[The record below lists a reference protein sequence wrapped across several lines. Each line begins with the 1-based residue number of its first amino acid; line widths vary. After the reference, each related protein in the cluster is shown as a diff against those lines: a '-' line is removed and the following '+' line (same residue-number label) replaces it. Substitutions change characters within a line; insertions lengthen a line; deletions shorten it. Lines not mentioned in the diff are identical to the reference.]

1 MKTKNTTVALLSA
14 GLVGLLPALAAADW
28 SDDLMM
34 DVRFNY
40 AITSD
45 VGGSDQDVGDD
56 NEIVTFNGDGI
67 EGDSGFGF
75 AVGKRFDDLSVSLA
89 YETMGVT
96 YDLSGSVQADGDV
109 QLPGTESDFDVDTF
123 MLELDYTQQINET
136 LKWTVLAGI
145 GQTSFDFSANS
156 TRIPAA
162 NGTTTIVGNVSDNS
176 DTSIRFGAGLGY
188 KLSETTT
195 LLTMVQYTN
204 YGTAELQTGAGATL
218 STTSVDVEATEL
230 SVRVKFDF

>member
-56 NEIVTFNGDGI
+56 NELVTFNGDGI

-145 GQTSFDFSANS
+145 GHTSFDFSANS

-162 NGTTTIVGNVSDNS
+162 NGSTTITGNASDNS

-204 YGTAELQTGAGATL
+204 YGTAELKTGADAT
-218 STTSVDVEATEL
+218 TTSVDVEATEL

>member
-1 MKTKNTTVALLSA
+1 MIKKQLIIISAAAVAVS
-14 GLVGLLPALAAADW
+14 PLAASADW
-28 SDDLMM
+28 TADL
-34 DVRFNY
+34 RLNY
-40 AITSD
+40 AVTSD
-45 VGGSDQDVGDD
+45 AGGSDQDVGDD

-109 QLPGTESDFDVDTF
+109 FLSGTESDFDVATF
-123 MLELDYTQQINET
+123 MLEVDYTQQINES
-136 LKWTVLAGI
+136 LNWTVLAGV
-145 GQTSFDFSANS
+145 GQTTFDFSANG

-162 NGTTTIVGNVSDNS
+162 NGTTTIVGNVADNS

-204 YGTAELQTGAGATL
+204 YGTAELKVGAGAALT
-218 STTSVDVEATEL
+218 TTSVDVEATEL

>member
-56 NEIVTFNGDGI
+56 NELVTFNGDGI

-145 GQTSFDFSANS
+145 GHTSFDFSANS

-162 NGTTTIVGNVSDNS
+162 NGSTTILGNASDNS

-204 YGTAELQTGAGATL
+204 YGTAELKIGADAT
-218 STTSVDVEATEL
+218 TTSVDVEATEL

>member
-1 MKTKNTTVALLSA
+1 MIKKQLIIISAAAVAVS
-14 GLVGLLPALAAADW
+14 PLAASADW
-28 SDDLMM
+28 TADL
-34 DVRFNY
+34 RLNY

-45 VGGSDQDVGDD
+45 VGGSDQDVGDG
-56 NEIVTFNGDGI
+56 NHLVTFNGDGI

-109 QLPGTESDFDVDTF
+109 QLSGTESDFDVETF
-123 MLELDYTQQINET
+123 MLEIDYTQQINES
-136 LKWTVLAGI
+136 LNWTALAGI
-145 GQTSFDFSANS
+145 GQTTFDFSANN
-156 TRIPAA
+156 TRVPRA
-162 NGTTTIVGNVSDNS
+162 NATVGNVADNS

-204 YGTAELQTGAGATL
+204 YGTADIKIGSGAGLT
-218 STTSVDVEATEL
+218 TTSVDVEATEL

>member
-1 MKTKNTTVALLSA
+1 VKTKNTTVALLSA

-56 NEIVTFNGDGI
+56 NELVTFNGDGI

-145 GQTSFDFSANS
+145 GHTSFDFSANS

-162 NGTTTIVGNVSDNS
+162 NGSTTITGNASDNS

-204 YGTAELQTGAGATL
+204 YGTAELKTGADAT
-218 STTSVDVEATEL
+218 TTSVDVEATEL

>member
-1 MKTKNTTVALLSA
+1 MKTKNTTAALLSA

-40 AITSD
+40 AIASD
-45 VGGSDQDVGDD
+45 AGGSDQDVGTDR
-56 NEIVTFNGDGI
+56 IVTFNGDGI

-156 TRIPAA
+156 TRVPAA
-162 NGTTTIVGNVSDNS
+162 DGTTGITGNVADNS

-204 YGTAELQTGAGATL
+204 YGTAELQTGAGAALTTL
-218 STTSVDVEATEL
+218 SVDVEATEL

>member
-96 YDLSGSVQADGDV
+96 YDLSGSVQADGV
-109 QLPGTESDFDVDTF
+109 VFLSGTESDFDVDTF
-123 MLELDYTQQINET
+123 MLEVDYTQQINES
-136 LKWTVLAGI
+136 LNWTMLAGV
-145 GQTSFDFSANS
+145 GQTTFDFSANG

-162 NGTTTIVGNVSDNS
+162 NGTTTIVGNVADNS

-204 YGTAELQTGAGATL
+204 YGTAELKVGAGADLT
-218 STTSVDVEATEL
+218 TTSVDVESTEL

>member
-45 VGGSDQDVGDD
+45 VGGSDQAVGDN
-56 NEIVTFNGDGI
+56 NEFVTFNGDGI

-109 QLPGTESDFDVDTF
+109 FLSGTESDFDVDTF
-123 MLELDYTQQINET
+123 MLEVDYTQQINES
-136 LKWTVLAGI
+136 LNWTMLAGV
-145 GQTSFDFSANS
+145 GQTTFDFSANG

-162 NGTTTIVGNVSDNS
+162 NGTTTIVGNVADNS

-204 YGTAELQTGAGATL
+204 YGTAELKTGGNA

>member
-1 MKTKNTTVALLSA
+1 VKTKNTTVALLSA

-56 NEIVTFNGDGI
+56 NELVTFNGDGI

-145 GQTSFDFSANS
+145 GHTSFDFSANS

-162 NGTTTIVGNVSDNS
+162 NGSTTILGNASDNS

-204 YGTAELQTGAGATL
+204 YGTAELKTGADAT
-218 STTSVDVEATEL
+218 TTSVDVEATEL

>member
-1 MKTKNTTVALLSA
+1 VKTKNTTVALLSA

-56 NEIVTFNGDGI
+56 NELVTFNGDGI

-145 GQTSFDFSANS
+145 GHTSFDFSANS

-162 NGTTTIVGNVSDNS
+162 NGSTTILGNASDNS

-204 YGTAELQTGAGATL
+204 YGTAELKIGADAT
-218 STTSVDVEATEL
+218 TTSVDVEATEL

>member
-14 GLVGLLPALAAADW
+14 GLVGLLPALATADW

-56 NEIVTFNGDGI
+56 NELVTFNGDGI

-145 GQTSFDFSANS
+145 GHTSFDFSANS

-204 YGTAELQTGAGATL
+204 YGTAELKTGADAT
-218 STTSVDVEATEL
+218 TTSVDVEATEL

>member
-1 MKTKNTTVALLSA
+1 MKTKNTTAALLSA

-56 NEIVTFNGDGI
+56 NEVVTFNGDGI

-109 QLPGTESDFDVDTF
+109 FLSGTESDFDVDTF
-123 MLELDYTQQINET
+123 MLEVDYTQQINES
-136 LKWTVLAGI
+136 LNWTMLAGV
-145 GQTSFDFSANS
+145 GQTTFDFSANG

-162 NGTTTIVGNVSDNS
+162 NGTTTIVGNVADNS

-204 YGTAELQTGAGATL
+204 YGTAELQTGAGAALTTL
-218 STTSVDVEATEL
+218 SVDVEATEL

>member
-1 MKTKNTTVALLSA
+1 MISAAAVAVS
-14 GLVGLLPALAAADW
+14 PLAASADW
-28 SDDLMM
+28 TADL
-34 DVRFNY
+34 RLNY

-45 VGGSDQDVGDD
+45 AGGSDQDVGDG
-56 NEIVTFNGDGI
+56 NHLVTFNGDGI

-96 YDLSGSVQADGDV
+96 YDVSGSVQTDGDV

-123 MLELDYTQQINET
+123 MLELDYTQQINES

-162 NGTTTIVGNVSDNS
+162 DGTTTIVGNVADNS

-204 YGTAELQTGAGATL
+204 YGTAELKTGGNA

>member
-1 MKTKNTTVALLSA
+1 MKSKNTTVALLSA

-109 QLPGTESDFDVDTF
+109 FLSGTESDFDVDTF
-123 MLELDYTQQINET
+123 MLEVDYTQQINES
-136 LKWTVLAGI
+136 LNWTMLAGV
-145 GQTSFDFSANS
+145 GQTTFDFSANG

-162 NGTTTIVGNVSDNS
+162 NGTTTIVGNVADNS

-204 YGTAELQTGAGATL
+204 YGTAELKVGAGAALT
-218 STTSVDVEATEL
+218 TTSVDVEATEL

>member
-109 QLPGTESDFDVDTF
+109 QLPGTESDLDVDTF
-123 MLELDYTQQINET
+123 MLELDYTQQINES

-145 GQTSFDFSANS
+145 GHTSFDFSANS

-162 NGTTTIVGNVSDNS
+162 DGTTTIVGNVADNS

-204 YGTAELQTGAGATL
+204 YGTAELKIGAEPR
-218 STTSVDVEATEL
+218 TTFVDVEATEL

>member
-14 GLVGLLPALAAADW
+14 GLVGLLPALATADW

-56 NEIVTFNGDGI
+56 NELVTFNGDGI

-145 GQTSFDFSANS
+145 GHTSFDFSANS

-162 NGTTTIVGNVSDNS
+162 NGSTTILGNASDNS

-204 YGTAELQTGAGATL
+204 YGTAELKTGADAT
-218 STTSVDVEATEL
+218 TTSVDVEATEL

>member
-1 MKTKNTTVALLSA
+1 MKRIVTLILSSALLISVPMMASA
-14 GLVGLLPALAAADW
+14 NWVADIR
-28 SDDLMM
+28 
-34 DVRFNY
+34 VNY
-40 AITSD
+40 VLTSD

-96 YDLSGSVQADGDV
+96 YDLTGSVQADGDV
-109 QLPGTESDFDVDTF
+109 FLSGTESDFDVDTF
-123 MLELDYTQQINET
+123 MLEVDYTQQINEA
-136 LKWTVLAGI
+136 LNWTVLAGV
-145 GQTSFDFSANS
+145 GQTTFDFSVNGTS
-156 TRIPAA
+156 IPAA
-162 NGTTTIVGNVSDNS
+162 NGTTRFLGNVADNS

-204 YGTAELQTGAGATL
+204 YGTAELKTGAGASVT
-218 STTSVDVEATEL
+218 TTSMDVEATEL

>member
-1 MKTKNTTVALLSA
+1 VKTKNTTVALLSA

-56 NEIVTFNGDGI
+56 NELVTFNGDGI

-145 GQTSFDFSANS
+145 GHTSFDFSANS

-204 YGTAELQTGAGATL
+204 YGTAELKIGAGAT
-218 STTSVDVEATEL
+218 TTSVDVEATEL

>member
-56 NEIVTFNGDGI
+56 NELVTFNGDGI

-145 GQTSFDFSANS
+145 GHTSFDFSANS

-162 NGTTTIVGNVSDNS
+162 NGSTLITGNASDNS

-204 YGTAELQTGAGATL
+204 YGTAELKTGADAT
-218 STTSVDVEATEL
+218 TTSVDVEATEL

>member
-1 MKTKNTTVALLSA
+1 MIKRQLIMISAAAVAVS
-14 GLVGLLPALAAADW
+14 PLAASADW
-28 SDDLMM
+28 TADL
-34 DVRFNY
+34 RLNY

-45 VGGSDQDVGDD
+45 VGGSDQDVGDG
-56 NEIVTFNGDGI
+56 NHLVTFNGDGI
-67 EGDSGFGF
+67 EGESGFGF
-75 AVGKRFDDLSVSLA
+75 SVGKRFDDLSVGLA

-123 MLELDYTQQINET
+123 MLEIDYTQQVNET
-136 LKWTVLAGI
+136 LNWTVLAGV
-145 GQTSFDFSANS
+145 GQTTFDFSANS

-162 NGTTTIVGNVSDNS
+162 NGTTTIVGNSSDNS

-195 LLTMVQYTN
+195 LLTMVQYTD
-204 YGTAELQTGAGATL
+204 YGTAELKIGAGAGLT
-218 STTSVDVEATEL
+218 TTSVDVEATEL

>member
-1 MKTKNTTVALLSA
+1 MKTKNTTAALLSA

-56 NEIVTFNGDGI
+56 NEVVTFNGDGI

-109 QLPGTESDFDVDTF
+109 FLSGTESDFDVDTF
-123 MLELDYTQQINET
+123 MLEVDYTQQINES
-136 LKWTVLAGI
+136 LNWTMLAGV
-145 GQTSFDFSANS
+145 GQTTFDFSANG

-162 NGTTTIVGNVSDNS
+162 NGTTTIVGNVADNS

-204 YGTAELQTGAGATL
+204 YGTAELKVGDGAGLT
-218 STTSVDVEATEL
+218 TTSVDVEATEL

>member
-1 MKTKNTTVALLSA
+1 VKTKNTTVALLSA
-14 GLVGLLPALAAADW
+14 GLVGLLPALATADW

-56 NEIVTFNGDGI
+56 NELVTFNGDGI

-145 GQTSFDFSANS
+145 GHTSFDFSANS

-162 NGTTTIVGNVSDNS
+162 NGSTTILGNASDNS

-204 YGTAELQTGAGATL
+204 YGTAELKTGADAT
-218 STTSVDVEATEL
+218 TTSVDVEATEL

>member
-1 MKTKNTTVALLSA
+1 MKSKNTTVALLSA

-45 VGGSDQDVGDD
+45 VGGSDQDDGDG
-56 NEIVTFNGDGI
+56 NTLVTFNGDGI

-96 YDLSGSVQADGDV
+96 YDVSGSVQADGDV

-123 MLELDYTQQINET
+123 MLELDYTQQINES

-156 TRIPAA
+156 TRFPAA
-162 NGTTTIVGNVSDNS
+162 NGSTTILGNASDNS

-204 YGTAELQTGAGATL
+204 YGTAELKTGGNA

>member
-1 MKTKNTTVALLSA
+1 
-14 GLVGLLPALAAADW
+14 
-28 SDDLMM
+28 
-34 DVRFNY
+34 
-40 AITSD
+40 
-45 VGGSDQDVGDD
+45 GGSDQDVGDGSHLA
-56 NEIVTFNGDGI
+56 TFNGDGI

-96 YDLSGSVQADGDV
+96 YDLSGSVQFDGDV
-109 QLPGTESDFDVDTF
+109 QLSGTESDFDVDTF
-123 MLELDYTQQINET
+123 MLEIDYTQQINES
-136 LKWTVLAGI
+136 LNWTALAGI
-145 GQTSFDFSANS
+145 GQTTFEFSANN
-156 TRIPAA
+156 TRIPRA
-162 NGTTTIVGNVSDNS
+162 NGTTIITGNVADNS

-204 YGTAELQTGAGATL
+204 YGTADIKIGSGAGLT
-218 STTSVDVEATEL
+218 TTSVDVEATEL

>member
-56 NEIVTFNGDGI
+56 NEFVTFNGDGI

-145 GQTSFDFSANS
+145 GHTSFDFSANS

-204 YGTAELQTGAGATL
+204 YGTAELKTGADAT
-218 STTSVDVEATEL
+218 TTSVDVEATEL

>member
-109 QLPGTESDFDVDTF
+109 FLSGTESDFDVDTF
-123 MLELDYTQQINET
+123 MLEVDYTQQINES
-136 LKWTVLAGI
+136 LNWTMLAGV
-145 GQTSFDFSANS
+145 GQTTFDFSANG

-162 NGTTTIVGNVSDNS
+162 NGTTTIVGNVADNS

-204 YGTAELQTGAGATL
+204 YGTAELKVGAGAALT
-218 STTSVDVEATEL
+218 TTSVDVESTEL

>member
-1 MKTKNTTVALLSA
+1 VKTKNTTVALLSA
-14 GLVGLLPALAAADW
+14 GLVGLLPALATADW

-56 NEIVTFNGDGI
+56 NELVTFNGDGI

-145 GQTSFDFSANS
+145 GHTSFDFSANS

-162 NGTTTIVGNVSDNS
+162 NGSTTITGNASDNS

-204 YGTAELQTGAGATL
+204 YGTAELKIGAGAT
-218 STTSVDVEATEL
+218 TTSVDVEATEL

>member
-14 GLVGLLPALAAADW
+14 GLVGLLPALATADW

-56 NEIVTFNGDGI
+56 NELVTFNGDGI

-145 GQTSFDFSANS
+145 GHTSFDFSANS

-162 NGTTTIVGNVSDNS
+162 NGSTTITGNASDNS

-204 YGTAELQTGAGATL
+204 YGTAELKTGADAT
-218 STTSVDVEATEL
+218 TTSVDVEATEL

>member
-1 MKTKNTTVALLSA
+1 VKTKNTTVALLSA

-109 QLPGTESDFDVDTF
+109 FLSGTESDFDVDTF
-123 MLELDYTQQINET
+123 MLEVDYTQQINES
-136 LKWTVLAGI
+136 LNWTMLAGV
-145 GQTSFDFSANS
+145 GQTTFDFSANG

-162 NGTTTIVGNVSDNS
+162 NGTTTIVGNVADNS

-204 YGTAELQTGAGATL
+204 YGTAELKVGAGAALT
-218 STTSVDVEATEL
+218 TTSVDVEATEL

>member
-56 NEIVTFNGDGI
+56 NELVTFNGDGI

-145 GQTSFDFSANS
+145 GHTSFDFSANS
-156 TRIPAA
+156 TRLPAA
-162 NGTTTIVGNVSDNS
+162 NGSTTITGNASDNS

-204 YGTAELQTGAGATL
+204 YGTAELKIGAGAT
-218 STTSVDVEATEL
+218 TTSVDVEATEL

>member
-1 MKTKNTTVALLSA
+1 VKTKNTTVALLSA

-56 NEIVTFNGDGI
+56 NELVTFNGDGI

-145 GQTSFDFSANS
+145 GHTSFDFSANS

-162 NGTTTIVGNVSDNS
+162 NGSTLITGNASDNS

-204 YGTAELQTGAGATL
+204 YGTAELKTGADAT
-218 STTSVDVEATEL
+218 TTSVDVEATEL

>member
-1 MKTKNTTVALLSA
+1 VKTKNTTVALLSA
-14 GLVGLLPALAAADW
+14 GLVGLLPALATADW

-56 NEIVTFNGDGI
+56 NELVTFNGDGI

-145 GQTSFDFSANS
+145 GHTSFDFSANS

-162 NGTTTIVGNVSDNS
+162 NGSTTILGNASDNS

-204 YGTAELQTGAGATL
+204 YGTAELKIGADAT
-218 STTSVDVEATEL
+218 TTSVDVEATEL

>member
-1 MKTKNTTVALLSA
+1 MIKRQLIMISAAAVAVS
-14 GLVGLLPALAAADW
+14 PLAASADW
-28 SDDLMM
+28 TADL
-34 DVRFNY
+34 RFNY

-45 VGGSDQDVGDD
+45 AGGSDQDVGDD
-56 NEIVTFNGDGI
+56 NEVVTFNGDGI

-109 QLPGTESDFDVDTF
+109 FLSGTESDFDVDTF
-123 MLELDYTQQINET
+123 MLEVDYTQQINES
-136 LKWTVLAGI
+136 LNWTMLAGV
-145 GQTSFDFSANS
+145 GQTTFDFSANG

-162 NGTTTIVGNVSDNS
+162 NGTTTIVGNVADNS

-195 LLTMVQYTN
+195 LLTMLQYTN
-204 YGTAELQTGAGATL
+204 YGTAELKTGGNA
-218 STTSVDVEATEL
+218 SITSVDVEATEL